1 MNANEMEAALRDS
14 SDFLK
19 AQQAFGFTD
28 REAEVRSLCAQIS
41 ELRSLDKAGAA
52 RLSRALADM
61 DWENGEQVLLA
72 TAVRERSHKQSPS
85 GKKGGRP
92 RQTCQHFEFY
102 LKESQWATLE
112 NPTVP
117 MAAKINLMKQVCADL
132 KMFIPSEPTKG
143 RIADILRQCG
153 MTAEMKNKC
162 HGSVYK
168 EFLDKVK
175 SELASLQKITS
186 TAPHIVSFPV
196 SPPDLEK
203 ETPDVYNKVYA
214 TEPPQQR
221 ELAGLQMA
229 RGVRKNH
236 KDFTS
241 AALVEPSAERS
252 ADTAS
257 AMQHMFGFDP
267 TAAPS
272 TGAHVS
278 HLVGATA
285 PRVPP
290 AMMQQIQ
297 HHMEPIVSQLIDH
310 KLQIN
315 QMQAPPAP
323 HASHAF
329 SERGLAM
336 SLQGTNPFACVS
348 QRAPSPPAK
357 PEAKTEPRCRE
368 SPPRFYGELSSAGG
382 HVKRE
387 NVSPTD
393 ARMPREEASSA
404 VAPPTGNLHDSDVDS
419 LDSDEK
425 RMQDG
430 LNDRS
435 KRLKQIRGK
444 RKAKEEEEDEE
455 EDEDE
460 NDERKG
466 ADGVSGGAPGAKVA
480 KKRPAAAKGGK
491 MKRPAASMRDASS
504 ADHAKPATLPKPL
517 MGPQGTDPVFY
528 RGGKISVST
537 TKGGYRV
544 FPHLTSSNPSDRL
557 IAWTRDDAE
566 GRATA
571 WKKAL
576 QYIDDIRS

>member
-19 AQQAFGFTD
+19 AQLAFGFTD

-61 DWENGEQVLLA
+61 DWENAEQVLLA
-72 TAVRERSHKQSPS
+72 TAVRERSQKESPS
-85 GKKGGRP
+85 GKKGARP
-92 RQTCQHFEFY
+92 RQTCQNFELY
-102 LKESQWATLE
+102 LKESQWATLDD
-112 NPTVP
+112 PTVP
-117 MAAKINLMKQVCADL
+117 MAAKINLMKQACADL
-132 KMFIPSEPTKG
+132 KMFLPSEPTKG
-143 RIADILRQCG
+143 RIAEILRQCG

-168 EFLDKVK
+168 EFLNRVK
-175 SELASLQKITS
+175 GELASLQKITS
-186 TAPHIVSFPV
+186 TAPHIASFPV

-203 ETPDVYNKVYA
+203 ETPDVYKKVYA
-214 TEPPQQR
+214 TEPPHQR
-221 ELAGLQMA
+221 ELAGLQIA
-229 RGVRKNH
+229 RGVRKSH

-252 ADTAS
+252 ADTTS

-267 TAAPS
+267 TAAS
-272 TGAHVS
+272 SNGGHVS
-278 HLVGATA
+278 QLVGATA

-297 HHMEPIVSQLIDH
+297 HHMVPIVSQLIDN
-310 KLQIN
+310 KLQTN

-329 SERGLAM
+329 SQRGVAM
-336 SLQGTNPFACVS
+336 SLQGTSPFACVS
-348 QRAPSPPAK
+348 QRAPSPSAK
-357 PEAKTEPRCRE
+357 SEAETEPRCRE
-368 SPPRFYGELSSAGG
+368 SPPRLYGELSSAGG
-382 HVKRE
+382 QVKRE
-387 NVSPTD
+387 NVSPAD
-393 ARMPREEASSA
+393 ARMSREEASSA

-430 LNDRS
+430 LTERS
-435 KRLKQIRGK
+435 KRLKQIKQRK
-444 RKAKEEEEDEE
+444 RREEDEE

-460 NDERKG
+460 KDERKG

-480 KKRPAAAKGGK
+480 KKRPAAAKGGVI
-491 MKRPAASMRDASS
+491 KRPAASMRDASS

-544 FPHLTSSNPSDRL
+544 FPRLTSSNPSDRL
-557 IAWTRDDAE
+557 IAWTRDNQE
-566 GRATA
+566 GRAAA